1 MLLSLIALA
10 GFSLSAQNIYHDE
23 QVTVDK
29 IEKGTYKI
37 NYRDAPNTFLA
48 KSALMGLFSAFLAI
62 IMLLG
67 ILFFVRNEFPQ
78 LFDIFRLDLLLLVI
92 GIVIVSGLVICVV
105 STYFVV
111 GKLVSLSNDEL
122 YY

>member
-1 MLLSLIALA
+1 
-10 GFSLSAQNIYHDE
+10 
-23 QVTVDK
+23 
-29 IEKGTYKI
+29 
-37 NYRDAPNTFLA
+37 
-48 KSALMGLFSAFLAI
+48 
-62 IMLLG
+62 MLLG
-67 ILFFVRNEFPQ
+67 ILFYIRNQFPQ

-92 GIVIVSGLVICVV
+92 GIVVVSGLVICVV